1 MARAPHDHG
10 NLDQSDAPTGASGAM
25 LPDPLPADPF
35 PLFRQWFDLAQ
46 QRKDQ
51 PNPNAMTLATVGAD
65 GRPDARIVLCK
76 DIDEPSGHIVFHTNE
91 RGRKGRE
98 LTAHPHVA
106 VVFHWDHLDRQV
118 RIEGPVCRSPAS
130 ESDAYFA
137 SRALLSRLGAW
148 SSDQSEPIASRNAL
162 VEKLHATMR
171 RFGLDP
177 AALPERDISVAIPR
191 PAHWG
196 GFRVYAARVELW
208 CAGAGRLHDCAAW
221 TRSLRPATDSQGPS
235 FVGAGPWS
243 ATRLQP

>member
-1 MARAPHDHG
+1 
-10 NLDQSDAPTGASGAM
+10 
-25 LPDPLPADPF
+25 
-35 PLFRQWFDLAQ
+35 
-46 QRKDQ
+46 
-51 PNPNAMTLATVGAD
+51 MTLATVGVD

-76 DIDEPSGHIVFHTNE
+76 DIDERSGHVVFHTNE

-98 LTAHPHVA
+98 LAHCPHAA

-137 SRALLSRLGAW
+137 SRALLSRIGAW
-148 SSDQSEPIASRNAL
+148 ASDQSEPIASRDAL

-177 AALPERDISVAIPR
+177 ANLPGNGGAGAKVEIPR

-196 GFRVYAARVELW
+196 GYRVYGARVELW
-208 CAGAGRLHDCAAW
+208 CAGAGRLHDRAVW
-221 TRSLRPATDSQGPS
+221 TRELRPVTDGQGGG
-235 FVGAGPWS
+235 FVGAGAWT